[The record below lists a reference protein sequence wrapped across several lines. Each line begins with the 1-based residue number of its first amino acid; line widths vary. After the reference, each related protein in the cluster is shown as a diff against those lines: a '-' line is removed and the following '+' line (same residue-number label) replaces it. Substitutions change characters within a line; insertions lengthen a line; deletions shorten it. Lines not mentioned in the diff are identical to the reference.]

1 MRVHVDREL
10 CEIHAQCVF
19 AAPEVFD
26 LDADDELVY
35 DPAPSA
41 GQREPVRQ
49 AVQLCPARAITVTE
63 G

>member
-1 MRVHVDREL
+1 MRVHVDRDV

-35 DPAPSA
+35 DPAPA
-41 GQREPVRQ
+41 AEHGEAVRQ
-49 AVQLCPARAITVTE
+49 AERLCPVRAITLTE
-63 G
+63 E